1 MKVFVPKAP
10 SEIKQEV
17 VFKVSVNGGKWK
29 ALHSKEEQPRIS
41 IAVGRSFPK
50 GFSLGQEVEKYH
62 PGIITL
68 LRSEQKKATKK
79 P

>member
-1 MKVFVPKAP
+1 MKVYVPKAP

-17 VFKVSVNGGKWK
+17 VFKVSVNGGKWT

-41 IAVGRSFPK
+41 IAVGRSFPT

-68 LRSEQKKATKK
+68 HRSEQKITTKK
-79 P
+79 Q